1 MTTSSGTE
9 RVNNFESKRQSNATL
24 SQHGVRPYLSNF
36 GGGGN
41 EDGAAERGGLE
52 AATVGQN
59 SDRVLAVVTGDRHKF
74 IQNPFLVRS
83 SGLLVSHPDSQHH
96 FLTSRLA
103 QLPLH
108 LPLPPT
114 PAVAI

>member
-1 MTTSSGTE
+1 MPHEQARRRAVEPWPRLAFSLGIT
-9 RVNNFESKRQSNATL
+9 
-24 SQHGVRPYLSNF
+24 
-36 GGGGN
+36 
-41 EDGAAERGGLE
+41 
-52 AATVGQN
+52 ATVGQN